1 MTRVL
6 DASVVVSGLVVVDD
20 RSAWAESQLVGET
33 LVAPHLL
40 PAEVVNILRRFVTA
54 GLVSREIATQAV
66 DDVSDLPI
74 TYYEADPLLPRVWA
88 LRDNLTS
95 YDAWYVALAE
105 ALDAPLATL
114 DLRLASAPGPT
125 CSFLVPPSPGDP
137 GVESRR

>member
-1 MTRVL
+1 ML
-6 DASVVVSGLVVVDD
+6 
-20 RSAWAESQLVGET
+20 
-33 LVAPHLL
+33 
-40 PAEVVNILRRFVTA
+40 NILRRFVAA

-66 DDVSDLPI
+66 DDISDLPI

-114 DLRLASAPGPT
+114 DLRLASAAGPN
-125 CSFLVPPSPGDP
+125 CSFLVPPAPGDP
-137 GVESRR
+137 DVQSRR

>member
-20 RSAWAESQLVGET
+20 RSAWAESQLVGES

-40 PAEVVNILRRFVTA
+40 PAEVLNILRRFVAA

-66 DDVSDLPI
+66 DDISDLPI

-114 DLRLASAPGPT
+114 DLRLASAAGPN
-125 CSFLVPPSPGDP
+125 CSFLVPPAPGDP
-137 GVESRR
+137 DVQSRR